1 MATNCPGPAEV
12 EVLDVEAGDLGPPTP
27 RGEGQQHDCP
37 VADRERRLWRPLQ
50 LDGSGEP
57 LRSDGGAAMIA
68 AGVFAP
74 SPLEQ
79 IADHALVGRRYQAG
93 GAVKEPDRRGPRAE
107 GLGLGA
113 AVAQVA
119 KEGRDEGRMRPQ
131 PVSYTRRVFSEFALA
146 MHLRASPDA
155 FLQRLS

>member
-1 MATNCPGPAEV
+1 
-12 EVLDVEAGDLGPPTP
+12 
-27 RGEGQQHDCP
+27 
-37 VADRERRLWRPLQ
+37 
-50 LDGSGEP
+50 
-57 LRSDGGAAMIA
+57 MIA

-131 PVSYTRRVFSEFALA
+131 PVSYTRRVFSEFAPA